1 MNHNPLSTFGKI
13 AAFSFACWIFSPG
26 QAAAVTDDGYE
37 ILTRGPVHEAFAGTV
52 TYDPEPGIIIDT
64 APPAA
69 IEELPPEHQLEGDN
83 VVWIP
88 GYWAWDEEQS
98 SFLWVSGIWR
108 NLPPGREWVPGY
120 WNPVTDDRY
129 QWISGYWADSAD
141 NEVAYLPEP
150 PRSIESG
157 PSIAADST
165 DQLWLPG
172 SWVYHQNNYAW
183 RSGYWSAPR
192 ENWVYVPATYVWT
205 PRGYIFVDGYWDY
218 DIPRRGVVFA
228 PVYFHRPVYATAGYR
243 YSPSL
248 VISLSLFTDHLF
260 LRPSYRHYYFG
271 DYYAPGYRTRGYYS
285 CFNYHNSR
293 RGYEPVYAYN
303 RWSHRNDRNWERDY
317 RSRYE
322 NLSDRESARPPR
334 TWAAMQ
340 SRPEYRESS
349 RALAAP
355 IGQYARN
362 REATGGQRFRDVD
375 RPARERIAAQTREV
389 RSFRNERQKTEGSV
403 GRTAQTPD
411 RVLNVERSRSPIASR
426 ERATGPEPPRVRPDA
441 RTPGRSAPPAVA
453 PAAREPERSA
463 GEAVRPT
470 RGPERTGPP
479 SARPVPTQREA
490 RPERVAPP
498 QRGSET
504 PRAVPQPRRTEETRP
519 AERSTRVQPPQRTE
533 PTPQRAVPTPQRA
546 EPTPQRAEPTPQRV
560 APPQRSQPT
569 PQRALPPQRSQ
580 PTPQRVAPPQRSQP
594 TPQRVAP
601 PQRSQPT
608 PQRVAPPQRSQPTP
622 QRAAPP
628 QRSQPTPQR
637 VAPPQRSQP
646 TPQRAAPPQ
655 RSQPTPQRVAP
666 PQRSQPTPQR
676 AVPPQRSQPTPQRAA
691 PVPGREATPERV
703 ESRGGEER
711 GNRRGR

>member
-1 MNHNPLSTFGKI
+1 M
-13 AAFSFACWIFSPG
+13 
-26 QAAAVTDDGYE
+26 
-37 ILTRGPVHEAFAGTV
+37 HEAFAGTV
-52 TYDPEPGIIIDT
+52 TLIRNPASSST
-64 APPAA
+64 PP
-69 IEELPPEHQLEGDN
+69 LPPPLRSCRPSTSWRARTSSGFPAIGHGTRSKARFSGSAESGGTCRPAGN
-83 VVWIP
+83 GFPAIGIP
-88 GYWAWDEEQS
+88 SRTTDSNGSPAIGRIHGSTQ
-98 SFLWVSGIWR
+98 VS
-108 NLPPGREWVPGY
+108 
-120 WNPVTDDRY
+120 
-129 QWISGYWADSAD
+129 
-141 NEVAYLPEP
+141 YLPAP

-192 ENWVYVPATYVWT
+192 ENWVYVPATYIWT

-228 PVYFHRPVYATAGYR
+228 PVYFHRPVYAVAGYR

-271 DYYAPGYRTRGYYS
+271 DYYASGYRTRGYYS

-403 GRTAQTPD
+403 GRTAHTPD

-426 ERATGPEPPRVRPDA
+426 ERATGPETSRVRPDA

-504 PRAVPQPRRTEETRP
+504 PRAVPQPAAPKRP
-519 AERSTRVQPPQRTE
+519 VLPSTAAAHLATAATVATPTPQRVQPPQRT
-533 PTPQRAVPTPQRA
+533 Q
-546 EPTPQRAEPTPQRV
+546 PTPQRV
-560 APPQRSQPT
+560 V
-569 PQRALPPQRSQ
+569 PPQRSQ

-622 QRAAPP
+622 QRVAPP

-646 TPQRAAPPQ
+646 TPQRVAPPQ

-666 PQRSQPTPQR
+666 RNVRNRHPGAKQHPS
-676 AVPPQRSQPTPQRAA
+676 AWKAA
-691 PVPGREATPERV
+691 GVKSAATGAE
-703 ESRGGEER
+703 
-711 GNRRGR
+711 GNTG